1 MPETRKLQRLG
12 NISLVVSLPK
22 KWVER
27 YKLRPGDIVYVDI
40 DETGCLKIVPQS
52 IKSEEEKYEDYII
65 EIDPKMD
72 SKLLKRLITSCYI
85 LGYDRVII
93 KPLKEKLSDQLLES
107 IRQAISEHTGLGIL
121 EQDTKNVTLQC
132 FVDVKR
138 FSMKKLM
145 KRLMDDT
152 LAIVEILNKAIT
164 EKKACYLNG
173 YKDIK
178 NECERFFCLGV
189 RQMVMSQ
196 IDWSIA
202 KAAEIESTIHLLG
215 NRAIFNSIKVIID
228 TIEEIYKVIFELFD
242 LVNESPVFYEEM
254 KKAVKNLQEVMEDAF
269 KAFQKKSL
277 LIANETLNKIIDFEN
292 KEIEIIEKLL
302 EEFQG
307 NPKITSKIILL
318 NNKTMQIIREL
329 ETICRITI
337 NRVIEDNPGRIRI
350 TKEATM
356 K

>member
-1 MPETRKLQRLG
+1 MSEARKLQRLG

-27 YKLRPGDIVYVDI
+27 YRLKPGDIVYVDL
-40 DETGCLKIVPQS
+40 DESGCLKIVPQG
-52 IKSEEEKYEDYII
+52 IKKEEEKFADYVI
-65 EIDPKMD
+65 EIDPNMN

-93 KPLKEKLSDQLLES
+93 KPTKKELSEQILDS

-121 EQDTKNVTLQC
+121 EQDEKNITLQC

-145 KRLMDDT
+145 KRLMDNT
-152 LAIVEILNKAIT
+152 LAAIEVLEKTINEKNPEHLNS
-164 EKKACYLNG
+164 

-178 NECERFFCLGV
+178 TECERFFCLGI

-196 IDWSIA
+196 MDWSIA
-202 KAAEIESTIHLLG
+202 KAAEIDSTIHLLG

-228 TIEEIYKVIFELFD
+228 TIEEIYKVTFELFD
-242 LVNESPVFYEEM
+242 LVNKNQIFYEETI
-254 KKAVKNLQEVMEDAF
+254 KAVRNLQEIMKSAF
-269 KAFQKKSL
+269 KAFQRKSL
-277 LIANETLNKIIDFEN
+277 LLANDTLNKIINFEQ

-307 NPKITSKIILL
+307 DSKIISKIILL

-329 ETICRITI
+329 ETICRVTI

-350 TKEATM
+350 SGENIKG
-356 K
+356 